1 MFKTNKEQN
10 PVNDTSHKSPILN
23 MISEGT
29 KIKGSITSEND
40 IRISGKIEG
49 EALCKGKI
57 IIASSAHVH
66 GDLISVDADVS
77 GIVDGTIKVSNRL
90 ILRQSANVGGD
101 IHTKLLVVEEG
112 AQINGNFKM
121 GPGDD
126 VLNGLTDTQFAEN
139 SRKNSDKVVSKA

>member
-1 MFKTNKEQN
+1 MFKNKKEQTT
-10 PVNDTSHKSPILN
+10 VNDTSQKSPILN

-49 EALCKGKI
+49 EARCKGKI
-57 IIASSAHVH
+57 IIASSAHIQ

-77 GIVDGTIKVSNRL
+77 GNVDGTIKVSNRL
-90 ILRQSANVGGD
+90 ILRQSANIGGD

-112 AQINGNFKM
+112 AQINGSFKM
-121 GPGDD
+121 GAGND
-126 VLNGLTDTQFAEN
+126 VLDGLTDTIFAEN
-139 SRKNSDKVVSKA
+139 SKKKTAKEVN